1 MFWETSWTD
10 KKALVGLIFH
20 ECSYSFNF
28 FFPFCECITGQG
40 KFSAAVLGYSKY
52 AHFQERSV
60 FRTGLWWTP
69 GR

>member
-1 MFWETSWTD
+1 MFWETGWTD
-10 KKALVGLIFH
+10 KKALVGLILH

-28 FFPFCECITGQG
+28 FFRFVNVLLG
-40 KFSAAVLGYSKY
+40 K
-52 AHFQERSV
+52 ERSV